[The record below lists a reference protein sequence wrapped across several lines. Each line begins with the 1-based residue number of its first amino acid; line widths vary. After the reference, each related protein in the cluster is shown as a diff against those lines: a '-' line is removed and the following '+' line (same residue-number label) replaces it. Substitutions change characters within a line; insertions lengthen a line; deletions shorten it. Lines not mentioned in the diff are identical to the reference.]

1 MLRWLAVLVALS
13 SLAACRADERVDAV
27 LQRTL
32 RVGTT
37 TAAEVGLAY
46 WGARTR
52 VHDDVRTRL
61 IFDLDA
67 KTVTFMNKGART
79 YIVRT
84 LDEVLRKR
92 NRAQP
97 DTIAANLVLARTEN
111 TERIAGYPTR
121 QYTFTGGRVRGS
133 VWVTQDVRPPSVWR
147 EWEPL
152 IAHLE
157 GSFAGGEAVARA
169 VADLNGYP
177 LRMVLSFGGSG
188 AQSNITAEVSAVT
201 FGPPAEDLTV
211 IPADYRRANDVPI
224 PG

>member
-13 SLAACRADERVDAV
+13 AFVACRADERVDAV

-32 RVGTT
+32 RIGNT
-37 TAAEVGLAY
+37 TAAEVGLVY

-52 VHDDVRTRL
+52 VHDDAHRRL

-67 KTVTFMNKGART
+67 KTVTFVDKGART

-92 NRAQP
+92 NRPQP
-97 DTIAANLVLARTEN
+97 DTIAADLVLTRTEN
-111 TERIAGYPTR
+111 TEQIAGYPSR

-133 VWVTQDVRPPSVWR
+133 VWVTEAVRPPPVWR
-147 EWEPL
+147 EWEPV
-152 IAHLE
+152 IAYLE
-157 GSFAGGEAVARA
+157 GSFAGGEGVTKA

-177 LRMVLSFGGSG
+177 LRTMLSFVGSG
-188 AQSNITAEVSAVT
+188 PQSNITAEVSAVA

-211 IPADYRRANDVPI
+211 IPADYRRANDVPV